1 MNKLSC
7 RKALRRRLLLLPLQC
22 RHFMTRPR
30 SLRSRL
36 YSKARQRRHQAQYQ
50 SRVSLGDMCQR
61 RLSRLERRRVWGVAV
76 RRELARHCLAPHLRQ
91 RQPMVLQPPML
102 FLLFLDSL
110 LPALH
115 HSAPRRL
122 QHHRRRLL
130 VSQFR
135 FLRLQ
140 HQRRRLLVFQIHLRL
155 LQHRLFPIIPSAQHL
170 PPVLSGSEQALPTL
184 WAQRLQL
191 LISAQAHSS
200 VGGVAYPERHP
211 GMSTLAEKNAM
222 LLLLSPFQP
231 DSRRQSPRP

>member
-1 MNKLSC
+1 
-7 RKALRRRLLLLPLQC
+7 
-22 RHFMTRPR
+22 MTRPR

-61 RLSRLERRRVWGVAV
+61 RLSRLERRRVCRVAV

-91 RQPMVLQPPML
+91 RQPMVPPML
-102 FLLFLDSL
+102 FLLILDSL

-115 HSAPRRL
+115 HSASRRL

-140 HQRRRLLVFQIHLRL
+140 HQRRRLLVFQIHLR

-200 VGGVAYPERHP
+200 VGGMAYPERRYPERHYPERHP

-222 LLLLSPFQP
+222 LLFLSPFQP